1 MFHLY
6 QHKTFGS
13 VFMIAGTTIGAGMLA
28 LPLKTAAAGF
38 LPSLALFLI
47 CFLYMMYTVFLMLE
61 ANLMSEHPTANFV
74 SMTGERLGK
83 IGQTT
88 AWVFF
93 LLLLYSVSAAYL
105 SAGGSLISELIRAK
119 TLPDFPMTIGMFIF
133 ALLFGAVVF
142 FGTRTVDNINKML
155 LIGLIVS
162 FVLLMTGMVP
172 SLDVSHVRAEAHPFF
187 LMIAVP
193 TVVLSFTSHVI
204 LPSIR
209 AYLNSD
215 VKQLKIAFFWG
226 MMIPLF
232 FYIAWEFMI
241 LSLLPAQGE
250 HGLVAIAQGEHPM
263 ATLTQTLEYSL
274 NLPFIA
280 AAVGAFSFCALV
292 TSFLG
297 VNLCLKDFLADGLPI
312 PKTFKGQI
320 FSCFLTLIPPLLYAL
335 YFPKGFMIAIG
346 YAGVFVAI
354 LYGILP
360 ALMVYRGRYIE
371 NLKAP
376 YTVPGGKPGLL
387 VVLLGAFAII
397 GFQVAATLG
406 VLG

>member
-1 MFHLY
+1 
-6 QHKTFGS
+6 
-13 VFMIAGTTIGAGMLA
+13 MIAGTTIGAGMLA

-38 LPSLALFLI
+38 LPSVALFVA

-61 ANLMSEHPTANFV
+61 ANLMSEHPSANFV

-83 IGQTT
+83 GGQLT

-105 SAGGSLISELIRAK
+105 SAGGSLISELIREQAI
-119 TLPDFPMTIGMFIF
+119 PDLPMTIGMFIF
-133 ALLFGAVVF
+133 AILFGAVVF
-142 FGTRTVDNINKML
+142 FGTRTVDNINKL
-155 LIGLIVS
+155 LVIGLIIS
-162 FVLLMTGMVP
+162 FVLLMSGMVP
-172 SLDVSHVRAEAHPFF
+172 SLDVTHVRSEAHPDF

-193 TVVLSFTSHVI
+193 TVILSFTSHVI

-215 VKQLKIAFFWG
+215 AKQLKRALFWG
-226 MMIPLF
+226 MLIPLF
-232 FYIAWEFMI
+232 FYITWEFMI
-241 LSLLPAQGE
+241 LSLVPTQGE
-250 HGLVAIAQGEHPM
+250 HGLMNIAKGEHPM
-263 ATLTQTLEYSL
+263 ATLTQTLEYNL

-297 VNLCLKDFLADGLPI
+297 VNLCLKDFLKDGLPI
-312 PKTFKGQI
+312 PKTIKGQLYTCI
-320 FSCFLTLIPPLLYAL
+320 LTLLPPLLYAL
-335 YFPKGFMIAIG
+335 YFPKGFMVAIS

-360 ALMVYRGRYIE
+360 ALMVYRGRYVQG
-371 NLKAP
+371 LKGP
-376 YTVPGGKPGLL
+376 YTVPGGKFGLA
-387 VVLLGAFAII
+387 VVLLGALIII

-406 VLG
+406 LLVS